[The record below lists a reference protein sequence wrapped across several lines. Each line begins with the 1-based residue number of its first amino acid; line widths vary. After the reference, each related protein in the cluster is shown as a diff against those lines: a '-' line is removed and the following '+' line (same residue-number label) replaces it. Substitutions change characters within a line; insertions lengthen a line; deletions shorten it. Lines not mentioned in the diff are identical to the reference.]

1 MVDFS
6 VLMSIYFREQAEL
19 FDKSLESILI
29 SQTVKPSELVLVADG
44 QLTRDLFYIIDK
56 YKKVFPNFKVVQLPI
71 NMGLGKALNEGL
83 KHCSC
88 EWIARMDSDDISLP
102 NRFEKQISCIDKN
115 PDIQVVGSWIS
126 EFVEN
131 PNDIVSV
138 KKVPETQHEI
148 YIYAQGRNPMNHPVV
163 FFKKSAVLRVGGYE
177 HCPMFED
184 YWLWVRLLNN
194 RVQFYNIQESLFLF
208 RAYILMYERRG
219 GWDYVRYEYRF
230 FNKARHIQ
238 FITTF
243 IFFKNLMIRLG
254 FRLVPNK
261 IRALLYKKILRK

>member
-1 MVDFS
+1 MQFS
-6 VLMSIYFREQAEL
+6 VLMSVYIREQAVCL
-19 FDKSLESILI
+19 DMALESILVK
-29 SQTVKPSELVLVADG
+29 QTVKPTELVLVADG
-44 QLTRDLFYIIDK
+44 PLTEELYSIIEK
-56 YKKVFPNFKVVQLPI
+56 YKALFENLHLVQLPQ
-71 NMGLGKALNEGL
+71 NEGLGKALNEGL
-83 KHCSC
+83 KHCSY
-88 EWIARMDSDDISLP
+88 EWVARMDSDDISTP
-102 NRFEKQISCIDKN
+102 NRFEKQIDCVDKN

-163 FFKKSAVLRVGGYE
+163 FFKKSEVLRVGGYE

-184 YWLWVRLLNN
+184 YWLWVRLLKN
-194 RVQFYNIQESLFLF
+194 RVQFYNIQESLLLF
-208 RAYILMYERRG
+208 RANNLMYERRG

>member
-1 MVDFS
+1 MKFS
-6 VLMSIYFREQAEL
+6 VLMSVYIQEQAVCL
-19 FDKSLESILI
+19 DMALESILVK
-29 SQTVKPSELVLVADG
+29 QTVKPTELVLVADG
-44 QLTRDLFYIIDK
+44 LLTDELYAIIYK
-56 YKKVFPNFKVVQLPI
+56 YKGLFENLHLIQLPK
-71 NMGLGKALNEGL
+71 NVGLGKALNEGL
-83 KHCSC
+83 RYCSY
-88 EWIARMDSDDISLP
+88 EWVARMDSDDISTP
-102 NRFEKQISCIDKN
+102 NRFEKQIDCVDKN

-126 EFVEN
+126 EFVET

-163 FFKKSAVLRVGGYE
+163 FFKKSEVLRVGGYE

-184 YWLWVRLLNN
+184 YWLWVRLLKN
-194 RVQFYNIQESLFLF
+194 RVQFYNIQESLLLF
-208 RAYILMYERRG
+208 RANNLMYERRG